1 MQPRPVAF
9 QRSSSNG
16 VETTLEEDL
25 QRIEWHQ
32 ASPKKF
38 AVFLSHHKAACATE
52 ARFVKEKLE
61 VMFKAP
67 VFLGK

>member
-1 MQPRPVAF
+1 MVV
-9 QRSSSNG
+9 QRSLSSG
-16 VETTLEEDL
+16 VETTRKEDL

-32 ASPKKF
+32 ASSKKF
-38 AVFLSHHKAACATE
+38 AVFLSHHKMACATE

-61 VMFKAP
+61 MMFKAP